1 MKKAPLYNVGKI
13 ALLLM
18 ALLLLTACPEK
29 KPTKPDVVID
39 TGTIAGRVLG
49 DERAALEGVT
59 VSVGTNSTLTDSEGQ
74 FILPGV
80 EVGSHVLVNFAK
92 EGYIGNQ
99 KNAVVS
105 KGRTSYLENSLRS
118 PITRTFASTI
128 GSELKEGVNTI
139 TIPAD
144 AFVKPDGSSFIG
156 NVLAEYRFYDPTQ
169 LVDLNAFPGTY
180 SGIREDGTETPFE
193 SYGFFYASF
202 YSAQNPDIKLTLAE
216 GKKADIHAKI
226 PDTLLDNAPQTMP
239 LWHYDE
245 AKGKWYEE
253 GHGTKNE
260 GFYDGQVSHFSF
272 WNYDA
277 PITINDQATLT
288 GRVVIGDD
296 NTPLAG
302 ANILAM
308 GVNYS
313 GYTTAYTD
321 GNGRFSIVVKASSQV
336 KVTAYS
342 GINTSGYGDP
352 IDTPTT
358 GGSLDLGD
366 ILISDTS
373 FLIKGRLVNEAG
385 EPLDGASALFMM
397 LDENGMEIAHNWLY
411 PEEGGYF
418 EFIDMDMNLGSTFTV
433 RFVGHTD
440 PNIYSAAYQYILPQ
454 PGDVYDFGTVIL
466 KEGGKI
472 KGRAKDSDGN
482 WMANKYVDFVQIDGD
497 GGEGSIF
504 GADTDDEGYF
514 ILTGPF
520 NTTITDMVG
529 SSYSLGTYYTTDPIT
544 LSFPDSGNQTNIGT
558 VIFNIVPQ

>member
-202 YSAQNPDIKLTLAE
+202 YSADNPDIHLQLAD
-216 GKKADIHAKI
+216 GKKAGIHAKI
-226 PDTLLDNAPQTMP
+226 PESLLDNAPDTMP

-245 AKGKWYEE
+245 EKGKWYEE
-253 GHGTKNE
+253 GFGTKE
-260 GFYDGQVSHFSF
+260 EEFYDGEVSHFSF

-277 PITINDQATLT
+277 PITIDDQATLT
-288 GRVVIGDD
+288 GRVIYGDS
-296 NTPLAG
+296 TPAAG
-302 ANILAM
+302 ANVLAM
-308 GVNYS
+308 GVSYS
-313 GYTTAYTD
+313 GYTTAYTN
-321 GNGRFSIVVKASSQV
+321 GNGEFSIVVKASSQV
-336 KVTAYS
+336 QITAYS
-342 GINTSGYGDP
+342 GVHTSGYGDP
-352 IDTPTT
+352 IDTPAS
-358 GGSLDLGD
+358 GGTLNLDALV
-366 ILISDTS
+366 IENIS
-373 FLIKGRLVNEAG
+373 FVVRGRLINEAG
-385 EPLDGASALFMM
+385 EPLGNDGALFMM
-397 LDENGMEIAHNWLY
+397 LDNEGMEIAHNWLY
-411 PEEGGYF
+411 PDADGRF
-418 EFIDMDMNLGSTFTV
+418 EFTDIDMNLGTSFTV
-433 RFVGHTD
+433 RFVSHTD
-440 PNIYSAAYQYILPQ
+440 PNLYSDAYQYILPQ
-454 PGDVYDFGTVIL
+454 PGDVYDFGNVIM

-482 WMANKYVDFVQIDGD
+482 WLANRYVDFVQIDGE
-497 GGEGSIF
+497 GGEGSFF
-504 GADTDDEGYF
+504 GAETDADGYF

-520 NTTITDMVG
+520 DSTMTDMVG
-529 SSYSLGTYYTTDPIT
+529 TCYSQGTYYTTDPIT
-544 LSFPDSGNQTNIGT
+544 LSFPASGNQTNIGT